1 MAITSGTDL
10 NTINGVKVSDV
21 NQATKQAN
29 EKNPLG
35 KEAFLQLL
43 VTQMQYQDPLDPQDN
58 SEYLAQ
64 LAQFSALE
72 QMTNLNDAMQTVTDA
87 VNTINTSILVGQ
99 ASSLIGQEIEW
110 TNDKGEIE
118 SGKVDALKVIDGT
131 PYLIVGE
138 KIVDIST
145 VETIGKI
152 PDSSGSGDS
161 DGSGTEDK

>member
-1 MAITSGTDL
+1 MSIVDGTDL
-10 NTINGVKVSDV
+10 NTINGQKVNELNQV
-21 NQATKQAN
+21 NKKAN
-29 EKNPLG
+29 GNNELG

-72 QMTNLNDAMQTVTDA
+72 QMTNLNDAMKTVTDA

-110 TNDKGEIE
+110 TNDKDELE
-118 SGKVDALKVIDGT
+118 SGKVDALKVIDGQ

-152 PDSSGSGDS
+152 PDSSGDSGS
-161 DGSGTEDK
+161 DGKS

>member
-10 NTINGVKVSDV
+10 NTINGVK
-21 NQATKQAN
+21 AN
-29 EKNPLG
+29 EVNEASKKANSKNELG

-72 QMTNLNDAMQTVTDA
+72 QMTNLNTAMGTVTDA

-110 TNDKGEIE
+110 TNDKGDLE
-118 SGKVDALKVIDGT
+118 SGKVDALKVIDGQ

-145 VETIGKI
+145 VETIGKL
-152 PDSSGSGDS
+152 PDSSGDSAS
-161 DGSGTEDK
+161 DGKS